1 MSIFSF
7 IFFREKICFC
17 VYSFRMSEKGKN
29 SLLTTAEVAA
39 RLGVTRWR
47 INALIKSKR
56 LPAER
61 FGAIFLVR
69 ESDLRLVENRKPGRP
84 RKSKKLQ

>member
-1 MSIFSF
+1 
-7 IFFREKICFC
+7 
-17 VYSFRMSEKGKN
+17 MSEKGKN